1 MFHELLVWS
10 LFPYLGK
17 TKTGETSQAWVF
29 DRWNACCQHLLLDIL
44 LEALFLAPNLSLSL
58 LFLCLLPYQNQS
70 RLIPSQMMRG
80 GGFFVRL
87 FAGKLYTDL
96 GYLRQFL
103 KHLVSLAMLASLVWL
118 ACCLVRSGALLPCC
132 RILPLRCALSRLA
145 L

>member
-1 MFHELLVWS
+1 MN
-10 LFPYLGK
+10 LFPGAGTTCSSWPDSTPKNSLSLPYSIHLSWRK
-17 TKTGETSQAWVF
+17 
-29 DRWNACCQHLLLDIL
+29 HLLLDIL